1 MPRITIDL
9 RMYRHSGIG
18 RYLRN
23 LTPLLLP
30 LLKADAIRVLGPSTL
45 FAGASWL
52 EDSRVELA
60 ETSAPIYSLAE
71 QALAFGPHLRDAGLL
86 WVPHYNA
93 PLLYRGP
100 LVLTIHD
107 VAPIALPEILS
118 NPIKRRYAR
127 LLIERSTAHASAI
140 LCVSQFT
147 ADELTSRL
155 ATDPAKLAITRLGLD
170 RDWPATATPHCEP
183 DGVPY
188 LLFVGNVKPNKN
200 LGLLLEA
207 FASVR
212 HLLPHRLVLAG
223 RMRGFGTGDEA
234 VLKQAEGLGDR
245 VRFTDEIPDAEL
257 IALYA
262 GASALVLPSLYEGF
276 GLPLVEAMH
285 LGCPIL
291 CSNAGSLPE
300 IAGEAALYFD
310 PRSPESLSAC
320 LLQLNDPAVLETLRR
335 AGKQRVQ
342 AFSYT
347 RCAEQ
352 TATVFNAQLLRN
364 QA

>member
-23 LTPLLLP
+23 LTPLVLP
-30 LLKADAIRVLGPSTL
+30 QLKADFIRVLGSSTL

-52 EDSRVELA
+52 DDPRVELI
-60 ETSAPIYSLAE
+60 ETDAPIYSLAE
-71 QALAFGPHLRDAGLL
+71 QRLALGPALRDAGLL

-93 PLLYRGP
+93 PLLHRGP
-100 LVLTIHD
+100 IILTIHD

-118 NPIKRRYAR
+118 NPIKRGYAR
-127 LLIERSTAHASAI
+127 LLIERSVARASAI

-147 ADELTSRL
+147 ADEVT
-155 ATDPAKLAITRLGLD
+155 TRLGTDPRKLTVTHLGLD
-170 RDWPATATPHCEP
+170 ADWPATAAPHHEP
-183 DGVPY
+183 DGVPF

-207 FASVR
+207 FAAVLDR
-212 HLLPHRLVLAG
+212 LPHRLLLAG

-234 VLKQAEGLGDR
+234 VIKQAEALGDR
-245 VRFTDEIPDAEL
+245 VRFAGEVPDADL

-276 GLPLVEAMH
+276 GLPLLEAMH
-285 LGCPIL
+285 LDCPIL
-291 CSNAGSLPE
+291 SSNAGSLPE
-300 IAGEAALYFD
+300 IGGDAALYFD
-310 PRSPESLSAC
+310 PRNPASLSAC
-320 LLQLNDPAVLETLRR
+320 LLQLNDAAALEILRR
-335 AGKQRVQ
+335 AGERRVQ

-352 TATVFNAQLLRN
+352 TATVLNAQLARIPS
-364 QA
+364 